1 MKRPKVIIIGAGFG
15 GLAAAKS
22 LKKADVD
29 ILLIDKT
36 NHHLFQPLLY
46 QVATAA
52 LSPGD
57 IAAPVRG
64 ILRKQ
69 KNARIIMGEVVSID
83 KENQKVKMQNGEE
96 FNFDY
101 LIAATGS
108 RHSYFGNDEWEKYAP
123 GLKTISDALKIRERI
138 LLSFEKA
145 ERSDDSEEI
154 AKHLTFVVVGGG
166 PTGVEMAGAIAEI
179 AKKSMLK
186 DFRKID
192 PSKTKIILIEGTDKL
207 LLSFDQPLND
217 YTKKTLEKMGVIV
230 KVGKFVKNV
239 NEDGVQVND
248 DELIPTHNIIW
259 AAGNTASPILTH
271 LKTEL
276 DKTGRVMVEK
286 DCSIKGYKNIFVIGD
301 AANFI
306 DDNGKSLPGV
316 APVAEQQG
324 KYVAEIISNGSSE
337 MDRKNFKYFDKGNL
351 ATIGRAKAILQINDF
366 KLSGFTAWL
375 IWGFVHI
382 AFLINFRKRYKVM
395 TEWIW
400 YYLTFKRDVRLIT
413 NKTIP

>member
-1 MKRPKVIIIGAGFG
+1 MNKSKVIIIGAGFG
-15 GLAAAKS
+15 GLAAAKT
-22 LKKADVD
+22 LKNADVE
-29 ILLIDKT
+29 ILMIDKT

-64 ILRKQ
+64 ILRAQ
-69 KNARIIMGEVVSID
+69 KNVSIIMGEVVSID
-83 KENQKVKMQNGEE
+83 KKNQKVKMHNGDEFE
-96 FNFDY
+96 FNF
-101 LIAATGS
+101 LIVATGA

-145 ERSDDSEEI
+145 ERSNDPNEI
-154 AKHLTFVVVGGG
+154 EKQLTFVIVGGG

-179 AKKSMLK
+179 SKKTMLK

-207 LLSFDQPLND
+207 LNSFDQPLNS
-217 YTKKTLEKMGVIV
+217 YTKRMLENIGVIV
-230 KVGKFVKNV
+230 KVGKFVKQISSN
-239 NEDGVQVND
+239 GVQVD
-248 DELIPTHNIIW
+248 DEFIQTSNVIW
-259 AAGNTASPILTH
+259 AAGNTASPL
-271 LKTEL
+271 LKKLNTEL
-276 DKTGRVMVEK
+276 DKAGRVIVEK
-286 DCSIKGYKNIFVIGD
+286 DCSIKEYPNIFVIGD
-301 AANFI
+301 AANYI
-306 DDNGKSLPGV
+306 DEKGKPLPGV

-324 KYVAEIISNGSSE
+324 KFVAKVIARNKAGAN
-337 MDRKNFKYFDKGNL
+337 RKVFKYFDKGNL
-351 ATIGRAKAILQINDF
+351 ATIGRAKAVLQISNF
-366 KLSGFTAWL
+366 KLSGFSAWL

-400 YYLTFKRDVRLIT
+400 SYLTFKNDIRLIT
-413 NKTIP
+413 HKTDL

>member
-1 MKRPKVIIIGAGFG
+1 MNKPKVIIIGAGFG
-15 GLAAAKS
+15 GLAAAKT
-22 LKKADVD
+22 LKNADVD

-64 ILRKQ
+64 ILHTQ
-69 KNARIIMGEVVSID
+69 KNVSIIMGEVVSID
-83 KENQKVKMQNGEE
+83 KEKRKVKMHNGEE
-96 FNFDY
+96 FDFDF
-101 LIAATGS
+101 LIVATGA
-108 RHSYFGNDEWEKYAP
+108 RHSYFGKDEWEKYAP

-145 ERSDDSEEI
+145 ERSNDPIEI
-154 AKHLTFVVVGGG
+154 DKYLTFVIVGGG

-179 AKKSMLK
+179 SKKTMLK

-192 PSKTKIILIEGTDKL
+192 PSKTKIILVEGTDKL
-207 LLSFDQPLND
+207 LNSFDQPLNS
-217 YTKKTLEKMGVIV
+217 YTKNTLEKMGVIV
-230 KVGKFVKNV
+230 KVGKFVKQISS
-239 NEDGVQVND
+239 DGVQVD
-248 DELIPTHNIIW
+248 DEFINTSNIIW
-259 AAGNTASPILTH
+259 AAGNTASPILKK
-271 LKTEL
+271 LNTEL
-276 DKTGRVMVEK
+276 DKAGRVIVES
-286 DCSIKGYKNIFVIGD
+286 DCSIKGHQNIFVIGD

-306 DDNGKSLPGV
+306 DDKGKPLPGV

-324 KYVAEIISNGSSE
+324 KFVAKLIAYN
-337 MDRKNFKYFDKGNL
+337 KNEVNKKIFKYFDKGNL
-351 ATIGRAKAILQINDF
+351 ATIGRAKAVLQINNL
-366 KLSGFTAWL
+366 KLSGFSAWL

-400 YYLTFKRDVRLIT
+400 SYLTFKNDIRLIT
-413 NKTIP
+413 NKTEL

>member
-1 MKRPKVIIIGAGFG
+1 MKKPIVIIIGAGFG
-15 GLAAAKS
+15 GLAAAKT
-22 LKKADVD
+22 LKNADVE
-29 ILLIDKT
+29 ILMIDKT

-69 KNARIIMGEVVSID
+69 QNVSIIMGEVVSID
-83 KENQKVKMQNGEE
+83 KENQKVKMQNGDE
-96 FNFDY
+96 FNFDF
-101 LIAATGS
+101 LIVATGA
-108 RHSYFGNDEWEKYAP
+108 RHSYFGKDEWEQFAP

-145 ERSDDSEEI
+145 ERSNDPKENL
-154 AKHLTFVVVGGG
+154 KYLTFVIVGGG

-179 AKKSMLK
+179 SKKTMLK

-207 LLSFDQPLND
+207 LNSFDQPLNS
-217 YTKKTLEKMGVIV
+217 YTKLVLEKMGVVV
-230 KVGKFVKNV
+230 KVGKFVKQISG
-239 NEDGVQVND
+239 DGVLVD
-248 DELIPTHNIIW
+248 DEFIYTNNIIW
-259 AAGNTASPILTH
+259 AAGNTASPL
-271 LKTEL
+271 LKKLNTNL
-276 DKTGRVMVEK
+276 DKAGRVIVEK
-286 DCSIKGYKNIFVIGD
+286 DCSIKEHQNIFVIGD

-306 DDNGKSLPGV
+306 DEKGKPLPGV

-324 KYVAEIISNGSSE
+324 KFVAKLIAQNKAGTN
-337 MDRKNFKYFDKGNL
+337 RKVFKYFDKGNL
-351 ATIGRAKAILQINDF
+351 ATIGRAKAILQINNF
-366 KLSGFTAWL
+366 KLSGFSAWL

-400 YYLTFKRDVRLIT
+400 SYLTFKNDIRLIT
-413 NKTIP
+413 NKTDL